1 MKITKRLIVH
11 GRVQGVGFRQS
22 MCAAADRSG
31 LTGWV
36 RNLRDG
42 SVEAIVHGA
51 PDDVS
56 AIIAWAHRGPP
67 GAHVASVDVSEA
79 TGEFDRFEHR
89 PSA

>member
-1 MKITKRLIVH
+1 MKVTKRLIVR

-22 MCAAADRSG
+22 MCTAASRIG
-31 LTGWV
+31 VTGWV

-42 SVEAIVHGA
+42 TVEAIVQGT
-51 PDDVS
+51 PEDVS
-56 AIIAWAHRGPP
+56 RMLAWAERGPP

-79 TGEFDRFEHR
+79 IGEFDRFEHR